1 MFEPATRNW
10 PRLKAVTS
18 TQRAIR
24 PEAEPEL
31 RILLAEDTQICA
43 DMMLAMAERLDVR
56 METVSNGLDAIAMVH
71 EAAASGAPYSLLLLD
86 VVMPILDGVETARRI
101 RSEGIGPH
109 ELPIVAVTASV
120 EPDELRSFRSA
131 GIQAYLEKPVG
142 LAELRA
148 TLNAWGHRTS
158 QPAPQARSTA
168 MAVLREKFEQRKL
181 QTLARIEDALAGD
194 RFDEDLVLELR
205 TMLHQ
210 IAGTAGSFGDQSL
223 GEVMRACE
231 VDLIA
236 NLFQSSDV
244 RPVLASARDALRAR
258 IAR

>member
-1 MFEPATRNW
+1 MFEPSSRNW
-10 PRLKAVTS
+10 PRLKAAADKRHAPRREP
-18 TQRAIR
+18 Q
-24 PEAEPEL
+24 PEL
-31 RILLAEDTQICA
+31 RILLAEDAQICI

-56 METVSNGLDAIAMVH
+56 METASNGLDAIGMVH
-71 EAAASGAPYSLLLLD
+71 EAAARGAPYSLLLLD

-101 RSEGIGPH
+101 RADGIGPD

-131 GIQAYLEKPVG
+131 GIQAFLEKPVG

-158 QPAPQARSTA
+158 QASTQVRSPA
-168 MAVLREKFEQRKL
+168 MAVLRGKYEQRKL

-194 RFDEDLVLELR
+194 HVDEDMVLELR

-236 NLFQSSDV
+236 NLFQASDV
-244 RPVLASARDALRAR
+244 RPVLSSARDALRAR